1 MIEELRRNI
10 ESQIEILR
18 ELSSYS
24 KRIDLATS
32 DAEKKV
38 IMDTVDSLSSAM
50 KIVNNSIPSL
60 LTDISSAR
68 RLPGTGDARSSGL
81 ENVRF
86 KGSSGEISVVLP
98 KKDRERFIKELS
110 ISDSLIKKIKR
121 KEPIDKKEEVQ
132 EFKAARGY
140 VKISNRFFLDTADRF
155 IAKGYFKPLA
165 LALNK
170 ANIEILFSAYVAV
183 VLFSTLLALIF
194 SSVVAVMIVVLDF
207 SIPTLLK
214 VIWLPLVIPA
224 VTFFVVYYYPSTERS
239 SLARKIEQEL
249 PFAVIHM
256 SAISGSGIE
265 PVELF
270 KIITVSKEYP
280 FLRKELRKVLNQINL
295 YGYDLVT
302 ALNNVMKTSPSP
314 RLSELFAGLSTTISS
329 GGDLSE
335 FFQKRA
341 ETLLVDYRLEREKY
355 TKVAET
361 FMDIYISV
369 VIAAPMILMLLLIM
383 VSISGFQIPFSPNEM
398 TIMIILVIAVIN
410 MIFIGV
416 LQIKQPNY

>member
-1 MIEELRRNI
+1 MIEELRKNI

-18 ELSSYS
+18 ELSVYS
-24 KRIDLATS
+24 KRVDLATS
-32 DAEKKV
+32 GAEKKV
-38 IMDTVDSLSSAM
+38 ILDTVDSLSSAM
-50 KIVNNSIPSL
+50 KIINNSIPSL
-60 LTDISSAR
+60 ITTISSAKKF
-68 RLPGTGDARSSGL
+68 PGSADSKGVGF
-81 ENVRF
+81 EHIRF

-98 KKDRERFIKELS
+98 KKDREVFIKELS
-110 ISDSLIKKIKR
+110 ISDNLIKKIK
-121 KEPIDKKEEVQ
+121 KKQPTERVSEFQ

-140 VKISNRFFLDTADRF
+140 VKFSNKFFLNGADKL
-155 IAKGYFKPLA
+155 ISKGYFKPLA
-165 LALNK
+165 LAINR
-170 ANIEILFSAYVAV
+170 ANLDILFNAYIAVILFSTF
-183 VLFSTLLALIF
+183 LSFIFSIFLMAFLLATNF
-194 SSVVAVMIVVLDF
+194 SFAM
-207 SIPTLLK
+207 LLK
-214 VIWLPLVIPA
+214 VIFLPVIIPII
-224 VTFFVVYYYPSTERS
+224 TFSTVYFYPMTERS
-239 SLARKIEQEL
+239 SISRKIEQEL

-265 PVELF
+265 PVEIF

-302 ALNNVMKTSPSP
+302 ALNNVTKSSPSQ

-329 GGDLSE
+329 GGDLGE

-341 ETLLVDYRLEREKY
+341 ETLLIDYRLEREKY

-383 VSISGFQIPFSPNEM
+383 VSISGFQIPFSPGM
-398 TIMIILVIAVIN
+398 ITTIIILAIALIN
-410 MIFIGV
+410 LLFMGV
-416 LQIKQPNY
+416 LQLKQPNY

>member
-18 ELSSYS
+18 ELSSYI
-24 KRIDLATS
+24 KRVDLATS
-32 DAEKKV
+32 DSERKV
-38 IMDTVDSLSSAM
+38 LNDTIDSLSSAM
-50 KIVNNSIPSL
+50 KIVNNSIPTL
-60 LTDISSAR
+60 LGGVSSGR
-68 RLPGTGDARSSGL
+68 KLPGTGVGKDLGL
-81 ENVRF
+81 EYVKF
-86 KGSSGEISVVLP
+86 KGSSGEISVILP
-98 KKDRERFIKELS
+98 KKDRERFLKELS
-110 ISDSLIKKIKR
+110 ISDSLMRKIKR
-121 KEPIDKKEEVQ
+121 KEPIEKQDQIQ

-140 VKISNRFFLDTADRF
+140 VKISNRLFLNAADES
-155 IAKGYFKPLA
+155 IKKGYFKSLA
-165 LALNK
+165 GALNR
-170 ANIEILFSAYVAV
+170 ANIDILFSAYVAV
-183 VLFSTLLALIF
+183 ILFSSFLALCAGILIALVLFFANPSLAML
-194 SSVVAVMIVVLDF
+194 A
-207 SIPTLLK
+207 K
-214 VIWLPLVIPA
+214 VILIPILLPI
-224 VTFFVVYYYPSTERS
+224 VTFFVVYYYPSTERGTI
-239 SLARKIEQEL
+239 ARKIEQEL

-265 PVELF
+265 PVEIF
-270 KIITVSKEYP
+270 KIITVSKDYP

-302 ALNNVMKTSPSP
+302 ALNNVIKNSPSQ

-329 GGDLSE
+329 GGSLGE

-383 VSISGFQIPFSPNEM
+383 VSISGFQVPFSPGEM
-398 TIMIILVIAVIN
+398 TAMIILAIAIIN
-410 MIFIGV
+410 ILFIGV
-416 LQIKQPNY
+416 LQLKQPTY